1 MSRGIVAEGSSIFRA
16 LVFRVCCGYI
26 AHMTAEQLDY
36 IPAGTVF
43 TPEDLTFYAR
53 REERS
58 LDEAIRDADVLVSCP
73 HSGARIPAEVAP
85 FLTANLTRRL
95 QYDFTDMATSAIC
108 RRWAEIDERIIYV
121 ENPHPRLIRDPNRA
135 KPEDPGAQLREAIER
150 VRAAGAWQKVDLTGV
165 DAIRPVTFSFYP
177 VIVVPETDA
186 ELDRLVAAFTDVA
199 ASGLE
204 VYERTRDELTER
216 ILTEKLGTGG
226 NLTRLSFHDTM
237 NTTTTRDGAVNVPR
251 AEADRLPNVVSLSNR
266 GDAHGEERT
275 SEDPIVMAPDRIRAL
290 ADAHRE
296 AFDVADFSDVALN
309 KPYLGS
315 QEIIAAGA
323 RFRAAAA
330 DADAAGLV
338 LSAVQAEFLREYLLG
353 EGAVNELHQPGEEW
367 IAEDPARIER
377 IAQACKQAW
386 DLYRGSAPR

>member
-1 MSRGIVAEGSSIFRA
+1 
-16 LVFRVCCGYI
+16 
-26 AHMTAEQLDY
+26 MTAEQLDL

-43 TPEDLTFYAR
+43 TPDDLTFYANS
-53 REERS
+53 EQRS
-58 LDEAIRDADVLVSCP
+58 LAEAIRDADVLVSCP

-85 FLTANLTRRL
+85 FLAPNLTRRL

-108 RRWAEIDERIIYV
+108 RRWAEIDPRIIYV

-135 KPEDPGAQLREAIER
+135 KPADPGAKLREAIAR

-177 VIVVPETDA
+177 VLVVPETDA
-186 ELDRLVAAFTDVA
+186 ELDHLVSTFTSVA
-199 ASGLE
+199 GAGLE

-216 ILTEKLGTGG
+216 MLAEKLKTGG
-226 NLTRLSFHDTM
+226 SLTRLSFHDTM

-266 GDAHGEERT
+266 GDGFGEERT
-275 SEDPIVMAPDRIRAL
+275 ADDPIVMDAGRIRSL
-290 ADAHRE
+290 AAAHRE
-296 AFDVADFSDVALN
+296 AFDVADPADVALN

-338 LSAVQAEFLREYLLG
+338 LSAVQAEFLREFLLG
-353 EGAVNELHQPGEEW
+353 EAAVRELHEPGERW
-367 IAEDPARIER
+367 ITEDPARIEQ